1 MNIAVL
7 ESMLKSRKF
16 ITLSVT
22 SGLDA
27 IDLFKTRIAEVVEG
41 KYEAKMFKLILL
53 DYSMPEMDGPQVATT
68 IKNIL
73 EESSLNP
80 NLYPFIC
87 CCTAYAEEAFRR

>member
-27 IDLFKTRIAEVVEG
+27 IDIVKTRIAEVVEG
-41 KYEAKMFKLILL
+41 KEEAKMFKLVLL

-68 IKNIL
+68 IRKAL

-80 NLYPFIC
+80 N
-87 CCTAYAEEAFRR
+87 